1 MTENNNIHE
10 ETPETEVQIDDA
22 PKTGAH
28 GSKWPAFVESN
39 VVDFFMEFKLE
50 KMSIEDGN
58 GNKAKLSLTKD
69 NGIKVEYSS
78 TTIL

>member
-1 MTENNNIHE
+1 MTEENVDIE
-10 ETPETEVQIDDA
+10 EMVQEGDTP
-22 PKTGAH
+22 KSGAH
-28 GSKWPAFVESN
+28 GAKWPAFVESN

>member
-1 MTENNNIHE
+1 MDENQVMDEIELEGTEE
-10 ETPETEVQIDDA
+10 EAGPRN
-22 PKTGAH
+22 
-28 GSKWPAFVESN
+28 SKWPAFVESN
-39 VVDFFMEFKLE
+39 VVDFFMEYKLE
-50 KMSIEDGN
+50 KMSIEDGC